1 VNEIEPFNRAISSK
15 GTGIPICTVHGEIR
29 PPSPSFEKHAG
40 GRDISRFHLGEIIEK
55 REEKQK
61 KKAKKE

>member
-1 VNEIEPFNRAISSK
+1 MVK
-15 GTGIPICTVHGEIR
+15 YG
-29 PPSPSFEKHAG
+29 PPPRHLEKHAG